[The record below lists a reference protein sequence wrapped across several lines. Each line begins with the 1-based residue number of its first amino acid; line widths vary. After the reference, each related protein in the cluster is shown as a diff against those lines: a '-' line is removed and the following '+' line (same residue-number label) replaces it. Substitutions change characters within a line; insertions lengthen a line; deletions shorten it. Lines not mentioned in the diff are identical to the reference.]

1 MQGYLAPLA
10 GRQEQSDF
18 PLNMRMS
25 DSADTIAVLYI
36 NKTVKI

>member
-25 DSADTIAVLYI
+25 DSADTISVLCI

>member
-1 MQGYLAPLA
+1 MQRYLAPLA

-18 PLNMRMS
+18 PLSMRMS
-25 DSADTIAVLYI
+25 DSADTIAVLCI